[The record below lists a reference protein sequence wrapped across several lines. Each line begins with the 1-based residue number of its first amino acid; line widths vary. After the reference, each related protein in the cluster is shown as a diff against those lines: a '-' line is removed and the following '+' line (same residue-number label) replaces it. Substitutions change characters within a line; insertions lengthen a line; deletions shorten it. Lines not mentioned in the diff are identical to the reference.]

1 MTRLNQTRSCDEAR
15 VKGDG
20 NEAMRKLSTAV
31 LLSVM
36 VISPVLAAPIVRSSD
51 DSGTIYE
58 GAIFDRDWGRPVA
71 TGDLDGDGWDEIIV
85 AASESFGD
93 VMSFVYVMRGGPD
106 AASQG
111 IVQLMHVGADLTIS
125 GAALN
130 DNFGTSIACGDV
142 NGDGVDDLL
151 ICASGADAGP
161 RVRAGVAYLLYG
173 GPTFFASD
181 TRDMA
186 QTSDWDVKIEGPVT
200 GGDMGGSNAFG
211 GLDSEAAAIGML
223 NIDSF
228 GDIILGVHLANGA
241 SGLDDGGRVYVILGE
256 NFPSGTTLS
265 LANSAH
271 YDTLILGRRQYDE
284 LGDVVKAGDLTGDGL
299 DELIIPNRY
308 YSQTVLASEGAV
320 LIIRGRAVWPASINL
335 GTTPADITLLGVNPY
350 DGLGEDA
357 AIGDFNGDGILDLAS
372 AAPGVNPG
380 TPDVNINDGA
390 IYGLL
395 GANALQIGTITVDYA
410 SATPNFLIRGES
422 NESMG
427 AQMSVGDF
435 NGDGYDD
442 IAAGQRFGGPS
453 SNGTIDIVFGR
464 NFTPGQIFDINVNT
478 DVRIVGNTSDRIA
491 FSIDAADVNGSGAD
505 ELIFASPFNN
515 GSFPNIA
522 GTAYV
527 FSIIDGDFDANGIV
541 DLQDFA
547 VYQQC
552 ASSPAI
558 ATPPADACYVFD
570 FLVDQNIDAGDIE
583 GFNEQLDGP

>member
-1 MTRLNQTRSCDEAR
+1 
-15 VKGDG
+15 
-20 NEAMRKLSTAV
+20 MRKLSTAV

-71 TGDLDGDGWDEIIV
+71 SGDLDGDGWDEIIV
-85 AASESFGD
+85 AASEDFGD

-130 DNFGTSIACGDV
+130 DNLGSSIACGDV

-161 RVRAGVAYLLYG
+161 RQRAGVAYLLYG

-200 GGDMGGSNAFG
+200 GGDMGASLFFG
-211 GLDSEAAAIGML
+211 GGDSEAAAIGKL
-223 NIDSF
+223 NLDSF
-228 GDIILGVHLANGA
+228 GDIVLGVHLANGA
-241 SGLDDGGRVYVILGE
+241 ASGAGRVYVILGE
-256 NFPSGTTLS
+256 AFASGTTLS

-271 YDTLILGRRQYDE
+271 YDTLVLGKGSLDE
-284 LGDVVKAGDLTGDGL
+284 LGDVVMTGDLTGDGL
-299 DELIIPNRY
+299 DELIIPNRN
-308 YSQTVLASEGAV
+308 YSQASLTAEGAV

-350 DGLGEDA
+350 DNLGEDA

-390 IYGLL
+390 IYGLY

-427 AQMSVGDF
+427 AQITAGDF

-442 IAAGQRFGGPS
+442 IAAGQRFGGPQI
-453 SNGTIDIVFGR
+453 NGTIDIVFGR
-464 NFTPGQIFDINVNT
+464 NFTSGQTFDVNVNT
-478 DVRIVGNTSDRIA
+478 DVRIVGNASDRIG
-491 FSIDAADVNGSGAD
+491 FSMGVADVDSNGAD
-505 ELIFASPFNN
+505 ELVFGTPFNN